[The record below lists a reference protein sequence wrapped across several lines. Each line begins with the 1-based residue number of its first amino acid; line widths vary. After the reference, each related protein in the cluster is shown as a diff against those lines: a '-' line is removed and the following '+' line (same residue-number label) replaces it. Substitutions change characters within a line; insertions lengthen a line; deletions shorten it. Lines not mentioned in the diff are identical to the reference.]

1 MSDNVA
7 SAMPAPPAPPSL
19 RGWGAEFRSTFAL
32 AWPLVIAQIAQN
44 ALQATDVIMMG
55 WLGPEALAAGTLA
68 SSFIMPL
75 FLFGV
80 GVVGA
85 VAPLTAQARG
95 ARDIKAIRRVVR
107 QGFWAAIL
115 LTLLLAPIIL
125 QIRTVYGWLGQ
136 DAVLVA
142 RAEEYVQL
150 AVLMLAPAMGVIVLR
165 SLLSTFDSTRVIL
178 VITVGGVIVNAVAN
192 YLLMF
197 GHFGLPRLELRGAA
211 IATVLTNLFMLAV
224 MLAYVLRHRRFK
236 RFNILIRFW
245 KPDWP
250 RFREIFRI
258 GTPIGLTVL
267 AEVGLFA
274 AAAILMGR
282 LGTDELAA
290 HAVALQCASL
300 AFMVPLG
307 LGIAATV
314 RVGIAYGRR
323 DAEGIRKAGWTNFV
337 LGMAFMSISALSF
350 VLFGPAIVSVFL
362 DPKLP
367 ENQSAL
373 VLAATYLAI
382 AGLFQL
388 VDGAQV
394 WAAHSL
400 RGLSDTK
407 VPMIM
412 AIFGYWCVGL
422 PVAWLM
428 GFVLNL
434 RGVGIWLGLAAGLAF
449 VAVLLVGRFA
459 MRERLG
465 LLQRIAQDPSTF
477 N

>member
-1 MSDNVA
+1 MSENVA
-7 SAMPAPPAPPSL
+7 PAIPAAPIPPSL
-19 RGWGAEFRSTFAL
+19 RGWGDEFRATFAL

-44 ALQATDVIMMG
+44 ALQATDVLMMG
-55 WLGPEALAAGTLA
+55 WLGPQALAAGTLA
-68 SSFIMPL
+68 SAFIMPL

-115 LTLLLAPIIL
+115 LALLLAPIVL
-125 QIRTVYGWLGQ
+125 QIRTVFGWLGQ
-136 DAVLVA
+136 DAVLSA
-142 RAEEYVQL
+142 RAEEYIQI
-150 AVLMLAPAMGVIVLR
+150 AVLMLAPAMGVFVLR
-165 SLLSTFDSTRVIL
+165 SLLSTFDATRVIL
-178 VITVGGVIVNAVAN
+178 VITVGGVIFNAGAN

-197 GHFGLPRLELRGAA
+197 GNFGLPRLELRGAA
-211 IATVLTNLFMLAV
+211 IATVLTNIV
-224 MLAYVLRHRRFK
+224 MLCLMLGYVLRHRRFK

-258 GTPIGLTVL
+258 GTPIGLTVM

-274 AAAILMGR
+274 AAAMLMGR

-290 HAVALQCASL
+290 HAIALQCASL

-314 RVGIAYGRR
+314 RVGIAYGRK
-323 DAEGIRKAGWTNFV
+323 DPEAIRKAGWTSFMLGTGFMAVSALAFV
-337 LGMAFMSISALSF
+337 LL
-350 VLFGPAIVSVFL
+350 GPAIVSIFL
-362 DPKLP
+362 DPGRL
-367 ENQSAL
+367 ENQNAL
-373 VLAATYLAI
+373 ILAASFLAI

-394 WAAHSL
+394 VAAHAL

-407 VPMIM
+407 VPMVM
-412 AIFGYWCVGL
+412 AIFGYWFVGL

-428 GFVLNL
+428 GFVLGL
-434 RGVGIWLGLAAGLAF
+434 RGIGIWLGLAAGLAF

-459 MRERLG
+459 LRERLG
-465 LLQRIAQDPSTF
+465 LLKTIS
-477 N
+477 

>member
-1 MSDNVA
+1 MSDSVA
-7 SAMPAPPAPPSL
+7 PANPVQEQRPTSKGWLAEL
-19 RGWGAEFRSTFAL
+19 RATFML
-32 AWPLVIAQIAQN
+32 AWPLVIAQVAQN

-68 SSFIMPL
+68 NSFMMPL

-107 QGFWAAIL
+107 QGFWAAIV
-115 LTLLLAPIIL
+115 LAAIL
-125 QIRTVYGWLGQ
+125 IPVVLQFGTVYRALGQ
-136 DAVLVA
+136 DPALVA
-142 RAEEYVQL
+142 RAEEYIQI
-150 AVLMLAPAMGVIVLR
+150 AVLLLAPAMGVIVLR
-165 SLLSTFDSTRVIL
+165 SLLSSFEGTRIIL
-178 VITVGGVIVNAVAN
+178 LITVGGVIFNAIGN

-211 IATVLTNLFMLAV
+211 IATVLTNIFMLAV
-224 MLAYVLRHRRFK
+224 MLTYVLRHRRFR
-236 RFNILIRFW
+236 RFHILLRFW
-245 KPDWP
+245 KPDWA

-267 AEVGLFA
+267 AEVSLFA

-323 DAEGIRKAGWTNFV
+323 DAEGIRKAGWTSFM
-337 LGMAFMSISALSF
+337 LGTAFMTVSALTF
-350 VLFGPAIVSVFL
+350 ILLGPTIVSVFL
-362 DPKLP
+362 DPLLP
-367 ENQSAL
+367 ENQTAL
-373 VLAATYLAI
+373 ALAATYLVI

-394 WAAHSL
+394 VAAHAL

-407 VPMIM
+407 IPMLM
-412 AIFGYWCVGL
+412 AIFGYWMVGM
-422 PVAWLM
+422 PVAYVM
-428 GFVLNL
+428 GFVFDM

-449 VAVLLVGRFA
+449 VAALLVGRFA

-465 LLQRIAQDPSTF
+465 LLRAIG
-477 N
+477 

>member
-7 SAMPAPPAPPSL
+7 AANAAPPRS
-19 RGWGAEFRSTFAL
+19 RSVNGWGAEFRATFAL

-68 SSFIMPL
+68 NSFIMPL

-80 GVVGA
+80 GVTGA

-95 ARDIKAIRRVVR
+95 RRDIKAIRRVVR

-115 LTLLLAPIIL
+115 LALLLAPIML

-136 DAVLVA
+136 DPVLAA
-142 RAEEYVQL
+142 RAEEYIQI
-150 AVLMLAPAMGVIVLR
+150 AILMLAPAMGVIVLR
-165 SLLSTFDSTRVIL
+165 SLLSTFDATRTIL
-178 VITVGGVIVNAVAN
+178 VITLGGVVVNAIAN

-197 GHFGLPRLELRGAA
+197 GNFGLPRLELRGAA

-314 RVGIAYGRR
+314 RVGIAYGRKNI
-323 DAEGIRKAGWTNFV
+323 EGIRKAGWTSFM
-337 LGMAFMSISALSF
+337 LGTGFMAVSALSF
-350 VLFGPAIVSVFL
+350 ILFGPAIVSVFL

-367 ENQSAL
+367 ENQNAL
-373 VLAATYLAI
+373 VFAATYLAI

-394 WAAHSL
+394 VAAHAL

-407 VPMIM
+407 VPMLM
-412 AIFGYWCVGL
+412 AIFGYWFVGL
-422 PVAWLM
+422 PIAWLF
-428 GFVLNL
+428 GFALNM

-449 VAVLLVGRFA
+449 VAMLLVGRFA
-459 MRERLG
+459 LRERLG
-465 LLQRIAQDPSTF
+465 LLRQIA
-477 N
+477 

>member
-7 SAMPAPPAPPSL
+7 AARAAPQNPMAKS
-19 RGWGAEFRSTFAL
+19 GWGTELRATFAL
-32 AWPLVIAQIAQN
+32 AWPLVIAQVAQN
-44 ALQATDVIMMG
+44 ALQATDVLMMG

-68 SSFIMPL
+68 SSFLMPL

-80 GVVGA
+80 GAVSA

-95 ARDIKAIRRVVR
+95 RRDIKAIRRVVR
-107 QGFWAAIL
+107 QGFWAAIALALL
-115 LTLLLAPIIL
+115 LTPILL

-136 DAVLVA
+136 DPVLA
-142 RAEEYVQL
+142 ERAEEYIQI
-150 AVLMLAPAMGVIVLR
+150 AVLMLVPAMGVIVLR
-165 SLLSTFDSTRVIL
+165 SFLSTFDSTRIIL
-178 VITVGGVIVNAVAN
+178 VITLGGVIVNAITN

-197 GHFGLPRLELRGAA
+197 GNFGLPRLELRGAA
-211 IATVLTNLFMLAV
+211 IATVLTNLFMLGA
-224 MLAYVLRHRRFK
+224 MLTYVLRHRRFK

-314 RVGIAYGRR
+314 RVGVAYGRK
-323 DAEGIRKAGWTNFV
+323 DTEGIRKAGWMSFL
-337 LGMAFMSISALSF
+337 LGTGFMAISALAF
-350 VLFGPAIVSVFL
+350 ILFGPVIVALFL
-362 DPKLP
+362 DPALP
-367 ENQSAL
+367 QNQNAL
-373 VLAATYLAI
+373 MFAATYLAI
-382 AGLFQL
+382 AGLFQI

-394 WAAHSL
+394 VAAHAL

-407 VPMIM
+407 VPMLM
-412 AIFGYWCVGL
+412 AIFGYWLVGL
-422 PVAWLM
+422 PVAWLL
-428 GFVLNL
+428 GYVLDM

-459 MRERLG
+459 LRERLG
-465 LLQRIAQDPSTF
+465 LMRSINA
-477 N
+477 